1 MKSPNCNQN
10 SERRSNSNAS
20 ATVSKIGSKA
30 STRRSIPVRP
40 GAKSFATAKRRSPQR
55 LKPSK
60 PGLTNSNLRTSARCS
75 TSTRKPTGSS
85 SNWTASNQTL
95 RTSDEIE
102 SIEQRIVA
110 EDDLVAERDR
120 LLDELESCRTR
131 IDQIEADAVEEFNT
145 HMDAIL
151 DVLGYDNLDRIWIE
165 RLEQTVREGRQK
177 VQQTVFELHVVRST
191 ENGTAYEDTID
202 HLSESEREVTGLIF
216 ALAGYLVHDVH
227 EVVPFMLL
235 DSLEAIDS
243 DRIAKL
249 VDYFAD
255 YAEYVVVA
263 LLPEDAQALSEDY
276 ARITSI

>member
-1 MKSPNCNQN
+1 
-10 SERRSNSNAS
+10 
-20 ATVSKIGSKA
+20 
-30 STRRSIPVRP
+30 
-40 GAKSFATAKRRSPQR
+40 
-55 LKPSK
+55 
-60 PGLTNSNLRTSARCS
+60 
-75 TSTRKPTGSS
+75 
-85 SNWTASNQTL
+85 
-95 RTSDEIE
+95 
-102 SIEQRIVA
+102 
-110 EDDLVAERDR
+110 VAERDR

-276 ARITSI
+276 ARITLI